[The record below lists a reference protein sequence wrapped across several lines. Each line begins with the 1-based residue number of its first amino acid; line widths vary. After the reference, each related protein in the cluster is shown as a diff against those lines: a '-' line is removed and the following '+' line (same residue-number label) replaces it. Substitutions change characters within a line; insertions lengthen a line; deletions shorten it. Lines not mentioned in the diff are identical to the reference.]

1 MFFQVFQRKHS
12 LTLLPKGGGPR
23 IKPRSILTDHTKA
36 PSVHLRHQWAGWTL
50 AWVKGTPGDAGG
62 RTTDKAS
69 LIHQNRTSLYFPHW
83 PSLSHCL
90 NFTLSDTR
98 GEHNIRNGEIHYI
111 KKKKKKEYETPFL
124 MLTLVFSSMVYNPLC
139 CLTQTNTAGASKT
152 DWRFTKL
159 VMKFKTK
166 TALMQSRHSHLNK

>member
-1 MFFQVFQRKHS
+1 MHLLVNCLALDVLPGVSEKT
-12 LTLLPKGGGPR
+12 LTHFASKR
-23 IKPRSILTDHTKA
+23 RWATDQTAFDSYRSHKSPFC
-36 PSVHLRHQWAGWTL
+36 PSQTSVGRFTL

-98 GEHNIRNGEIHYI
+98 GEHNIRNGEIPYI
-111 KKKKKKEYETPFL
+111 KKKKKKRIRNT
-124 MLTLVFSSMVYNPLC
+124 FSDVNP
-139 CLTQTNTAGASKT
+139 CLLFYGLQSSLLPYT
-152 DWRFTKL
+152 DKH
-159 VMKFKTK
+159 
-166 TALMQSRHSHLNK
+166 SRGFQD

>member
-36 PSVHLRHQWAGWTL
+36 PSVHLRHQWAGSPWRGSKAHLVMREEEQQTKPLWSIRTEPAFTSHTGRLCLTAWISRYQTQEVNTTSGMERSPTL
-50 AWVKGTPGDAGG
+50 
-62 RTTDKAS
+62 
-69 LIHQNRTSLYFPHW
+69 
-83 PSLSHCL
+83 
-90 NFTLSDTR
+90 
-98 GEHNIRNGEIHYI
+98 
-111 KKKKKKEYETPFL
+111 KKKRKKEYETPFL

-152 DWRFTKL
+152 DWRFT
-159 VMKFKTK
+159 
-166 TALMQSRHSHLNK
+166 